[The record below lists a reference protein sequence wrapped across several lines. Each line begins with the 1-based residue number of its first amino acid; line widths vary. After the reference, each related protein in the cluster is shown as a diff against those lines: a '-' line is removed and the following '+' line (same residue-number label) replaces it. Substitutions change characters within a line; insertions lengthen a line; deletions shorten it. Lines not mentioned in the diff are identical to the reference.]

1 LSLKQGLLLKTQ
13 RNLAIKKII
22 IVTMTVL
29 LLLAGGFAGAK
40 PPLSKKPAQ
49 PAYAEGELL
58 VKYKSGVPAGQRATH
73 VRGLGA
79 AKVKE
84 FRRLHIHHVKLPPG
98 LPVAEGVRMFEQ
110 NPNVEYAEPN
120 YILRAEALPDDPR
133 YGEQW
138 GMDKIAAPGAWDIAN
153 SAGGVTVAVLDTGV
167 DHTHPDLA
175 PNIWHNP
182 GEICDTGND
191 DDGNGYVDD
200 CIGWDYVDADN
211 DPMEGDPTGHGTQV
225 AGVLGAAGNNA
236 RGVAGAAWKVKIMPL
251 RFLEADGTGLTSDAI
266 SSIEYA
272 RAKGAGIVNCSWGSA
287 GFSSSLK
294 AAIDASPGLLFV
306 CAAGNGGAD
315 GIGDDTDVVSHI
327 PSGFQSPNI
336 LSVAATDFSDG
347 LALYSN
353 FGAASVDIG
362 APGGSVSPPSEKILS
377 TALAPRAGL
386 LAEGFDSTG
395 GILPAG
401 WTSSGSWDLTNAVS
415 DSPQHSLTDSPLGPY
430 AGFSNTAATSPV
442 IPLAGE
448 TGCFLFYRMRLDTG
462 PADTLHVEA
471 SINPPGGV
479 WNSLSGH
486 GGSTGGEFR
495 TFVDSLK
502 EVEGSDAAIRFR
514 LEAVTGN
521 PGSND
526 GAYIDDVSVRC
537 LMPPHSEYGFLAG
550 TSFAVPH
557 AAGVAALLMEK
568 TPALTALEAKHII
581 INTTDPRASLAGKTV
596 SGGRLN
602 AARALGA
609 NLGSLPPVSPSGLR
623 AALKAGPSIE
633 LTWNDNSPWELGFT
647 VERRASGES
656 GFTGL
661 ASLGVDETAFVDTGL
676 AEGLTYTYRV
686 RAFNASG
693 VSPPSEEAAVGI
705 PGGGGGGCFIAT
717 AAFGSGLSPEVE
729 ALRRFR
735 DERLLT
741 NAPGRL
747 LVRLY
752 YRHSPPLAEFISRR
766 PAVRRAARLVLSP
779 LLHGVRHPLGAASAF
794 ILILSAVFYAAGK
807 HKRRRH

>member
-1 LSLKQGLLLKTQ
+1 MKT
-13 RNLAIKKII
+13 NWLII
-22 IVTMTVL
+22 PAL

-58 VKYKSGVPAGQRATH
+58 VKYKSGVPARERAAH

-79 AKVKE
+79 QKVKE
-84 FRRLHIHHVKLPPG
+84 FKRLHIQHVKLPPG
-98 LPVAEGVRMFEQ
+98 LSVARGIEMFEQ

-120 YILRAEALPDDPR
+120 YILRAEVLPDDPR

-138 GMDKIAAPGAWDIAN
+138 GMDIIAAPTAWDIAN

-182 GEICDTGND
+182 GETCPNGID

-200 CIGWDYVDADN
+200 CIGWDYVDLDN
-211 DPMEGDPTGHGTQV
+211 DPMDGDFDGHGTQV

-266 SSIEYA
+266 ASIEYA
-272 RAKGAGIVNCSWGSA
+272 RAEGARIVTCSWGVV
-287 GFSSSLK
+287 GFSISLK

-306 CAAGNGGAD
+306 CAAGNGG
-315 GIGDDTDVVSHI
+315 DDTDLISHI

-336 LSVAATDFSDG
+336 LSVAATNFSDE

-353 FGAASVDIG
+353 FGASSVDIG
-362 APGGSVSPPSEKILS
+362 APGGSVSPPSETILS
-377 TALAPRAGL
+377 TALAPRAGF
-386 LAEGFDSTG
+386 LAEGFDSSG
-395 GILPAG
+395 GTLPSL
-401 WTSSGSWDLTNAVS
+401 WTASGSWDVTSAFSN
-415 DSPQHSLTDSPLGPY
+415 SPGYSLTDSPPGAY
-430 AGFSNTAATSPV
+430 AGFLNSTATSPV

-448 TGCFLFYRMRLDTG
+448 TGCFLFYRMMLDTG
-462 PADTLHVEA
+462 PGDTLHVEV
-471 SINPPGGV
+471 SITPPGGV

-486 GGSTGGEFR
+486 NGSTGGEFR

-502 EVEGSDAAIRFR
+502 EVEGSDAAIRYR

-521 PGSND
+521 PGSHD
-526 GAYIDDVSVRC
+526 GAYIDDISLRC
-537 LMPPHSEYGFLAG
+537 LVPPHSEYGFLAG

-568 TPALTALEAKHII
+568 TPALGPLEAKHII

-602 AARALGA
+602 AARAVGA
-609 NLGSLPPVSPSGLR
+609 NLATLPPVSPSGLR
-623 AALKAGPSIE
+623 AALKAGPSIG
-633 LTWNDNSPWELGFT
+633 LTWNDNSRLEDGFI
-647 VERRASGES
+647 VERRMSGES
-656 GFTGL
+656 SFSSITPVAL
-661 ASLGVDETAFVDTGL
+661 VANTVSFLDTGL
-676 AEGLTYTYRV
+676 ARGLIYTYRV
-686 RAFNASG
+686 RARNAFG
-693 VSPPSEEAAVGI
+693 TSPPSEEAAVGI
-705 PGGGGGGCFIAT
+705 PAGGGNGGCFIAT

-741 NAPGRL
+741 SAPGRL

-752 YRHSPPLAEFISRR
+752 YRHSPPLAEFISQR

-779 LLHGVRHPLGAASAF
+779 LLHGVRHPLGAAASAF
-794 ILILSAVFYAAGK
+794 ILILSAAFYAAGK